1 MKLFLIHGPT
11 DQQVASNVRRELK
24 TAGYSVRTH
33 ADIAYSAGEDEFME
47 SLNTTIYDSDYV
59 IVILSEQ
66 ALKAKIVTGVLDF
79 AAHIGKPIFALFSGD
94 LSRFGL
100 MLPPELEFLDEL
112 EWLDAADSAIWLAA
126 LLDETAAD
134 PFADDDD
141 EESAKPDK
149 KSARPGLIDED
160 RRRESSASKPDA
172 GLLDG
177 STSNGASSGV
187 MPTPSPQPSQSATTS
202 RPPAPIMPLPAPEP
216 TTDFLEDNLSKEEL
230 EAEAQADE
238 APAASGGESE
248 DAGLAFASYAP
259 KEAAI
264 DMWIP
269 LAAYVYREGFES
281 AVQADASD
289 LLKSALDDYRRNQSD
304 ALMPVA
310 EGALIIATPT
320 LEGFQINPPAVSIAL
335 YESWHRFDFKVRAK
349 TAPPDLAVNG
359 KITFSVEG
367 VIVAD
372 IPISIFVT
380 SKPSPGRADGTQVQ
394 GAAVRPY
401 PAIFCSYSHKD
412 TAIVERVERAYR
424 ILGSQYLRDATT
436 LRSGEDWNDALMDM
450 IDRADIFQLFWSP
463 AAAASKYVQQEWEY
477 ALSVRDR
484 KAAFIRP
491 VYWQMP
497 MPPPPDPLADIHF
510 VFEPGLD
517 D

>member
-11 DQQVASNVRRELK
+11 DQQVANNVRRELK
-24 TAGYSVRTH
+24 SAGYSVRTH

-112 EWLDAADSAIWLAA
+112 EWLDAADSATWLAA

-134 PFADDDD
+134 PFADTDE

-149 KSARPGLIDED
+149 KSARPGLIDDE

-172 GLLDG
+172 DLLDAA
-177 STSNGASSGV
+177 TSNGASSG
-187 MPTPSPQPSQSATTS
+187 MPPSPQPVNPPTTS
-202 RPPAPIMPLPAPEP
+202 MPPAPITPLPIPKPAPEP
-216 TTDFLEDNLSKEEL
+216 LDDLLL
-230 EAEAQADE
+230 PEAEAQAEE

-349 TAPPDLAVNG
+349 TAPPELAVNG

-477 ALSVRDR
+477 ALRVRDR